1 MIIAID
7 GPSGSGKST
16 VSIQVAAA
24 LGFGYL
30 DTGAIYRCVAL
41 AGGQVPVELEI
52 STEPKPARVT
62 LAGEDVSSQI
72 RSQEVTAKVSP
83 VAADPQVRTWVTGQI
98 RQMVTGDFVVEGRDI
113 ATVVF
118 PEATLKVFL
127 TAKEEVRSSRR
138 AAEWNAAPQ
147 IAHESIASR
156 DRVDSER
163 EVAPLRQAE
172 GAVVIDSSNKSV
184 EEIVDLVVKL
194 AKEQR

>member
-16 VSIQVAAA
+16 VSIRVAAA

-41 AGGQVPVELEI
+41 AGGKVPVDMAI
-52 STEPKPARVT
+52 STEPKPAHVA
-62 LAGEDVSSQI
+62 LEGEDVSSQI

-83 VAADPQVRTWVTGQI
+83 VAADPAVRQWVTERI
-98 RQMVTGDFVVEGRDI
+98 RQLVTGDFVVEGRDI

-118 PEATLKVFL
+118 PEATVKIFL
-127 TAKEEVRSSRR
+127 TAKQEVRTSRR
-138 AAEWNAAPQ
+138 AAEWNAATH
-147 IAHESIASR
+147 IAQESIASR

-163 EVAPLRQAE
+163 EVAPLRQSE
-172 GAVVIDSSNKSV
+172 GAVVIDSSNKSI
-184 EEIVDLVVKL
+184 EEIVDVVVKL